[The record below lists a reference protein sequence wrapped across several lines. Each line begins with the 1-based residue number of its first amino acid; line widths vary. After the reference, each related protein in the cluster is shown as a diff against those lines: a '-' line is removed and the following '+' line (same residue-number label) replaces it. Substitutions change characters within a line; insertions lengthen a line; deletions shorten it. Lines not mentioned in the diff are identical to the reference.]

1 MKVLFINAV
10 CGTGS
15 TGRIVTDLAAMLHSQ
30 GDTAKICYGV
40 GHPRNVPDGD
50 AVKIATAAD
59 YYIHNALSR
68 LTDHAGLYSRNP
80 TQRLIREIETF
91 GPDIVHIH
99 NLHGYYVNYEVLMS
113 YLTGTGKPLVKT
125 LHDCWTF
132 TGHCTHFDRIGCT
145 QWQTRCVTCPQL
157 RSYPICYSRGDVGR
171 NFDRKN
177 AAFTAPENLHIV
189 TPSRWLAGLSQASF
203 LGKHPIHV
211 IPNGIATAVFHPTP
225 GADLSRNKPIVLAVA
240 NVWEKNKGLSDMMT
254 LAQLL
259 GDSYQVVLVG
269 LTPKQKAALPGN
281 ILGICRTN
289 DPRELAQLYTA
300 AEVFVNPTY
309 QETFSMVNLE
319 AQACGT
325 PVITYA
331 SGGAPETILP
341 GMGRTVPRGDVHAL
355 AAAIRE
361 GLPVPASVPVDR
373 LDKSHTYKAY
383 LALYRALTGD

>member
-1 MKVLFINAV
+1 
-10 CGTGS
+10 
-15 TGRIVTDLAAMLHSQ
+15 
-30 GDTAKICYGV
+30 
-40 GHPRNVPDGD
+40 
-50 AVKIATAAD
+50 
-59 YYIHNALSR
+59 
-68 LTDHAGLYSRNP
+68 
-80 TQRLIREIETF
+80 
-91 GPDIVHIH
+91 
-99 NLHGYYVNYEVLMS
+99 
-113 YLTGTGKPLVKT
+113 
-125 LHDCWTF
+125 
-132 TGHCTHFDRIGCT
+132 
-145 QWQTRCVTCPQL
+145 
-157 RSYPICYSRGDVGR
+157 
-171 NFDRKN
+171 
-177 AAFTAPENLHIV
+177 
-189 TPSRWLAGLSQASF
+189 
-203 LGKHPIHV
+203 
-211 IPNGIATAVFHPTP
+211 
-225 GADLSRNKPIVLAVA
+225 
-240 NVWEKNKGLSDMMT
+240 
-254 LAQLL
+254 
-259 GDSYQVVLVG
+259 VG

-355 AAAIRE
+355 VAAIQE